1 MEYKFVELLSCNF
14 IASPEDVIRAHICF
28 RYNTLK
34 SRLALVQARLQDI
47 ESLIKV
53 CVCLCARVRMART
66 GRCGNGFSVLLLTSL
81 ARVLP
86 SAAARV
92 HLPVVKGAFACSV
105 AYTWPP

>member
-53 CVCLCARVRMART
+53 CVSVRARAYGAYRALRQWVLCAALDLVGAGVAIRGRAR
-66 GRCGNGFSVLLLTSL
+66 
-81 ARVLP
+81 
-86 SAAARV
+86 
-92 HLPVVKGAFACSV
+92 AFACSQRCICLQSLQ
-105 AYTWPP
+105 